1 MTGLFKRSASEQ
13 IFFETH
19 PLEPDEVITD
29 TWVAAIALG
38 GIGSKHGGNLVL
50 TNQRI
55 LFEPLKIPSF
65 APGAKYLIPFAEKQG
80 SANLS
85 EILRAEAVPGHTP
98 MLRLISKRSAVA
110 DFLIMASRWTLIWLS
125 KNKKVRDEAVETINR
140 ALNQASGRDAPR
152 AA

>member
-1 MTGLFKRSASEQ
+1 MTGLFKRSTSEQ

-38 GIGSKHGGNLVL
+38 HIGAKHGGNLVL

-55 LFEPLKIPSF
+55 LFEPLKVPAF
-65 APGAKYLIPFAEKQG
+65 GPVAKYVLPFVEKQG

-85 EILRAEAVPGHTP
+85 ELLRAESVPGNSP

-110 DFLIMASRWTLIWLS
+110 DFLIMSSRWTLIWLS
-125 KNKKVRDEAVETINR
+125 KNKRMRDEAVEKINR
-140 ALNQASGRDAPR
+140 ALEQDSFRNHKAS
-152 AA
+152 